1 MLAAN
6 CGVPL
11 TAVLL
16 LFELTRDYLVIPPT
30 LAAVGISYWIS
41 SAAAPGVRS
50 AAARRRAAAAVA
62 GRGDA
67 ALLEGWRGWLRAG
80 AGRQDAA
87 EAADGDA
94 ASATPAPADAAGGL
108 LSGAGAGEALTLACA
123 SEAEC
128 LLVYEQDSLAEA
140 LAAMEADGRLVAV
153 IIGREGGVVGMVSR
167 DMAEAQR
174 LYSDGDA
181 TSDAEGG
188 GRGGRGGGD

>member
-94 ASATPAPADAAGGL
+94 AAAALAPADAGGGL
-108 LSGAGAGEALTLACA
+108 LSGVGEALTLACA

-153 IIGREGGVVGMVSR
+153 VIGREGGVVGMVSR
-167 DMAEAQR
+167 DMAEARR
-174 LYSDGDA
+174 LYSDGDT

-188 GRGGRGGGD
+188 GRGGGD